1 MPSYKTKQVDEQG
14 KPVSDIKQVKQG
26 QKIRTILKDGVI
38 NSEVID
44 TEKK

>member
-1 MPSYKTKQVDEQG
+1 MLLTVDEEG
-14 KPVSDIKQVKQG
+14 KPVSDIKLVKKG
-26 QKIRTILKDGVI
+26 QKIKTILKDGII